1 MVDSHM
7 ITDNTTNKNSWE
19 KLKKAQIF
27 CDYLEKKNIN
37 YEYCFKHPEVLSCD
51 ESENYYQRFC
61 SYVEKYTIC
70 KNLVV
75 HERKGQ
81 HRKFLIITDQSKQ
94 IDLKKLKEVLD
105 SSKLEFISEEELAT
119 LLNTYPGNVSV
130 FNLLYDQE
138 QQVELI
144 IDEELLTSDLLV
156 FHPLYN
162 GMSMFIKPSEIMK
175 FLKMIKRRSMMTEL
189 PEKEQLCFRK

>member
-1 MVDSHM
+1 MSRGLGDVY
-7 ITDNTTNKNSWE
+7 KR
-19 KLKKAQIF
+19 Q
-27 CDYLEKKNIN
+27 
-37 YEYCFKHPEVLSCD
+37 
-51 ESENYYQRFC
+51 
-61 SYVEKYTIC
+61 
-70 KNLVV
+70 
-75 HERKGQ
+75 
-81 HRKFLIITDQSKQ
+81 DQSKQ

-189 PEKEQLCFRK
+189 PEKEQLCLRK